1 MERSAR
7 QLDQSKGLYSL
18 RRATWRRSDDSTSPS
33 DDDHDNGEAVTQ
45 LDTMQNLP
53 TPVGPCDTTQ
63 PDYDEGPADRG
74 PFGSRSSGEVPSE
87 QASETVG
94 DAESASVFNDER
106 ARDPSVLTDYR
117 RRKNRLIKE
126 AALSPGTSHKRFL
139 DSFSSSNAPAAL
151 KARFANLAKQ

>member
-1 MERSAR
+1 MCIRDS
-7 QLDQSKGLYSL
+7 LYSH
-18 RRATWRRSDDSTSPS
+18 RRAKWRKSNDSTSPS
-33 DDDHDNGEAVTQ
+33 DDDYDNGEVATL
-45 LDTMQNLP
+45 LDTMPNLH
-53 TPVGPCDTTQ
+53 TPVGSCDITQ
-63 PDYDEGPADRG
+63 PDYNGGLADQG

-87 QASETVG
+87 QANETVG
-94 DAESASVFNDER
+94 EAVSASVFSDDHV
-106 ARDPSVLTDYR
+106 RDPNVLTDYR